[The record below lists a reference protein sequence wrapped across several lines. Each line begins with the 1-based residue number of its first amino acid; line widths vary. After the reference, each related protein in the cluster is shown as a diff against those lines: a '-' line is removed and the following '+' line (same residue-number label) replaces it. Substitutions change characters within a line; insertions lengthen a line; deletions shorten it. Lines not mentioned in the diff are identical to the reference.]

1 MHATALLLL
10 LTVGAAAPAATLHLE
25 ATPAG
30 DGVRVKVAKSGLFS
44 AFAHDHDFEVTRWRG
59 TVELPAGDPARVAV
73 ELVLAPDSLRDREK
87 GLSEGDR
94 HKVEGQAAGPAVLD
108 AGRFPEITFRADRA
122 DVDPGSASDGGHLRG
137 VLHGLL
143 TLHGVTRPVEARF
156 EATREGEAWHAR
168 GEARLRQSEFGIK
181 PFSGAGGTVG
191 VKDELEVKFDLTLR
205 PGEARAAERTP

>member
-10 LTVGAAAPAATLHLE
+10 VALGADAPGATLHLD
-25 ATPAG
+25 AVPAG
-30 DGVRVKVAKSGLFS
+30 DGVRVKVAKQGLFS

-59 TVELPAGDPARVAV
+59 TVELPAGDPARATV
-73 ELVLAPDSLRDREK
+73 ELVFAADSLRDREK

-122 DVDPGSASDGGHLRG
+122 DVDPGSAADGHLRG